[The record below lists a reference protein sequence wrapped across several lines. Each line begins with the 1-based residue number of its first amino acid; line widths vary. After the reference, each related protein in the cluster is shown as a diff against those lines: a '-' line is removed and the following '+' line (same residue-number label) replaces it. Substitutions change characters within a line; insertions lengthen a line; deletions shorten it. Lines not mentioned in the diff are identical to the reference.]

1 MIRRIAA
8 GLGALVLILL
18 FCAQALA
25 LPEADDLIEVAFVML
40 EKENPFI
47 PRFEARSG
55 RTVEVLFEQG
65 MPYMF
70 GGKHS
75 AGMTN
80 LWPDYQPRLCRQG
93 SDYFKE
99 GNYYLFGMD
108 CSGYTNYIN
117 KFAHRR
123 LHDTL
128 GKMMMNEEY
137 AANRICESAEGKEMP
152 AWAEMKDC
160 LEVGDFLLLHDKGS
174 RYRHI
179 LMYIGTM
186 RDFGYTAEDE
196 PALAEYL
203 DYPLVIH
210 CGLSPVYGERM
221 QRVIDSKPEI
231 YHRCTTTDG
240 GVQISILGVDPEKAP
255 EHVTVQGND
264 FDYFTMNDKGYV
276 LTVVRM
282 RDEYCWFRL
291 YV

>member
-1 MIRRIAA
+1 MRRRITA
-8 GLGALVLILL
+8 GLVALVILL
-18 FCAQALA
+18 FCGSALA
-25 LPEADDLIEVAFVML
+25 LPTADDLIEVAFVML
-40 EKENPFI
+40 EKDNPFI

-80 LWPDYQPRLCRQG
+80 QWPDYQPRLCREE
-93 SDYFKE
+93 SDYFKL

-108 CSGYTNYIN
+108 CTGYTNYIN

-128 GKMMMNEEY
+128 TKMMLNREY
-137 AANRICESAEGKEMP
+137 EANRIYEHAEGKEMP
-152 AWAEMKDC
+152 PWTELKDH
-160 LEVGDFLLLHDKGS
+160 LEVGDFLLLHSSGA

-186 RDFGYTAEDE
+186 RDFGYTEEDE
-196 PALAEYL
+196 PALAKYL

-210 CGLSPVYGERM
+210 CGMSPVYGERM
-221 QRVIDSKPEI
+221 QQVIDAKPEL
-231 YHRCTTTDG
+231 YRKCTTTDG
-240 GVQISILGVDPEKAP
+240 GVMISIVGVDPEDAP
-255 EHVTVQGND
+255 VHRTVQGTD
-264 FDYFTMNDKGYV
+264 FDYFVMNDKEYV
-276 LTVVRM
+276 LTVIRM